1 MPEPN
6 EVVNPAESTPVEQQA
21 VTEPVGET
29 TEQTAPAEQ
38 ETPQTPETPTPE
50 GVSQEQEG
58 EVDERGVP
66 YKNVAMEY
74 RRKYTELESNLPNLI
89 QQAIERAVPQQG
101 ATQQQPQYTEEQ
113 LIQFKNTTEDVQA
126 KTWAE
131 LELRKLE
138 DRRSEERARKIFGEN
153 EKKRKF
159 EQEQQMALGQVMHKY
174 PILFNRDGTWNNNH
188 PLTQRVAQLYNSRPA
203 FKQEGLGLLGAA
215 DMAFA
220 DYVLQ
225 QQPNLAKQ
233 TQQLKR
239 QVKKLEKATLVEGG
253 GQAVKPTPKDTFLA
267 AKERHKETSGGSKA
281 VQQEALKDVTK
292 EYLRKAGLL

>member
-1 MPEPN
+1 MPEEN
-6 EVVNPAESTPVEQQA
+6 EVVNPTESTPVEEEQA
-21 VTEPVGET
+21 VQKPVEET
-29 TEQTAPAEQ
+29 TAQSAPAEG
-38 ETPQTPETPTPE
+38 ETPQEPETPSPE
-50 GVSQEQEG
+50 GVSEEG

-89 QQAIERAVPQQG
+89 QQAIERAVPQAP

-113 LIQFKNTTEDVQA
+113 LIQFKNQTEDAQA

-138 DRRSEERARKIFGEN
+138 DRKSEQRARKIFEEN

-159 EQEQQMALGQVMHKY
+159 EQEQQLALGTVMRKY
-174 PILFNRDGTWNNNH
+174 PILFNQDGSWNNNH
-188 PLTQRVAQLYNSRPA
+188 PLTQKVGQLYNSRPV
-203 FKQEGLGLLGAA
+203 FKQDGFGLLGAA

-220 DYVLQ
+220 DYALQ

-233 TQQLKR
+233 TQKLKR

-253 GQAVKPTPKDTFLA
+253 GQAVKPAAKDTYAA
-267 AKERHKETSGGSKA
+267 AKEQFVNSTNSSKA
-281 VQQEALKDVTK
+281 RHQDALKDVTQ
-292 EYLRKAGLL
+292 EYLKKLGML